1 MATILHCGDDPSTA
15 AMIGDALDRAGH
27 EPIRATNVI
36 DAMRLVARGGIDL
49 IVADHQLAGLTGLEF
64 LGRLAREAPTIPV
77 IMLTGFERGDQSNAF
92 IGAGAV
98 ACVTKPV
105 RAPQLELAV
114 EQALERARL
123 RRDNA
128 ALRAELSALRDAR
141 EIVGESTAM
150 RATRR
155 LLAMIAPSRAAVDIR
170 GERGTGKTLIARAIH
185 RRSDRC
191 DAPLIEVDAAALSD
205 IGDVIARSQRGTL
218 LIDHADRLSDAVH
231 DELRH
236 ATGPSGHWD
245 VRIIVVT
252 DDVSGAGEVDRP
264 VPRELLAELT
274 AMPLVVPP
282 LRARTD
288 DIAALSLYFAA
299 QTATALGKPFRGFT
313 SGALA
318 FLEHRDWAG
327 NVCELEQMVS
337 RAVLVADDAAIPLAA
352 FDGGVDQTTDI
363 ILRSLNVADAERALI
378 ARALVATGGNRTQAA
393 KLLGMSDRTLRN
405 KLTPRP

>member
-1 MATILHCGDDPSTA
+1 
-15 AMIGDALDRAGH
+15 
-27 EPIRATNVI
+27 
-36 DAMRLVARGGIDL
+36 MRFTTSCD
-49 IVADHQLAGLTGLEF
+49 
-64 LGRLAREAPTIPV
+64 
-77 IMLTGFERGDQSNAF
+77 
-92 IGAGAV
+92 
-98 ACVTKPV
+98 
-105 RAPQLELAV
+105 
-114 EQALERARL
+114 
-123 RRDNA
+123 
-128 ALRAELSALRDAR
+128 
-141 EIVGESTAM
+141 
-150 RATRR
+150 TR
-155 LLAMIAPSRAAVDIR
+155 P
-170 GERGTGKTLIARAIH
+170 G
-185 RRSDRC
+185 
-191 DAPLIEVDAAALSD
+191 
-205 IGDVIARSQRGTL
+205 
-218 LIDHADRLSDAVH
+218 
-231 DELRH
+231 
-236 ATGPSGHWD
+236 
-245 VRIIVVT
+245 RIIVVT

-352 FDGGVDQTTDI
+352 FDGGVDQSTDI